1 VWAGISLTLGVFQ
14 ETACSDIILNFP
26 ESGMH
31 LRFEPVSQRLRLI
44 EVYDLSRMQIRYAQS
59 LVGGAS
65 NAATFVRI
73 YDLFGPT
80 FPGELD
86 THSAKYTLHYP
97 GLSFVFPLPREHASQ
112 LWEAELP
119 LEFPDGT
126 TPVATRICIYSG
138 TLGKLMALQTVE
150 PPPIKPGSL
159 YFEQVTI
166 ALEEGINFEVSRHC
180 INFGCSPQDV
190 WAMLGCPSATYS
202 KAADTMAIH
211 SGQGG
216 MPQGQPGAD
225 YFYNYFS
232 RGMDLLF
239 CGKTHRLKKI
249 VLHTNPPGH
258 SEFNIYA
265 KCNFYLPINL
275 AATAQG
281 CAAEGSAHVDVN
293 GQDIGRHDISCS
305 AGVSADVYPLDALA
319 DDGGA
324 WDMVDE
330 SAEEVENGV
339 GKPPLAPSTV
349 ALTAESDKGGATPQ
363 GNDKLQS
370 TPVAGNPTVER
381 LKTVGSQSSF
391 CSSTDDSETGGNDSG
406 LVLPDTTGTN
416 ESTDVSATAGAAS
429 VPATNL
435 SRMERKR
442 LKKNKK
448 RAAAAVSAAASAVA
462 SGDDDEKGG
471 DPTPS
476 AASAD
481 TDCVVDAKSSGGEEG
496 GLPEVSSHTQAGHGG
511 LDAALDGG
519 ESQPTCGDARIAGGF
534 GREVHVEGKE
544 GFSRA
549 DGELTSMELPSLE
562 AYTLRGVITAD
573 STWEEVQALLGP
585 GGRATIHTSGSV
597 SNPFGPTYVY
607 GYRGVVFEVMRNGR
621 IASVTLFQP

>member
-202 KAADTMAIH
+202 KAADTMVH
-211 SGQGG
+211 
-216 MPQGQPGAD
+216 P
-225 YFYNYFS
+225 
-232 RGMDLLF
+232 
-239 CGKTHRLKKI
+239 
-249 VLHTNPPGH
+249 
-258 SEFNIYA
+258 
-265 KCNFYLPINL
+265 
-275 AATAQG
+275 
-281 CAAEGSAHVDVN
+281 
-293 GQDIGRHDISCS
+293 
-305 AGVSADVYPLDALA
+305 
-319 DDGGA
+319 
-324 WDMVDE
+324 
-330 SAEEVENGV
+330 
-339 GKPPLAPSTV
+339 
-349 ALTAESDKGGATPQ
+349 TPQ
-363 GNDKLQS
+363 SLR
-370 TPVAGNPTVER
+370 TPH
-381 LKTVGSQSSF
+381 
-391 CSSTDDSETGGNDSG
+391 CTGILG
-406 LVLPDTTGTN
+406 LWLLPLHMYY
-416 ESTDVSATAGAAS
+416 V
-429 VPATNL
+429 
-435 SRMERKR
+435 
-442 LKKNKK
+442 
-448 RAAAAVSAAASAVA
+448 
-462 SGDDDEKGG
+462 
-471 DPTPS
+471 
-476 AASAD
+476 
-481 TDCVVDAKSSGGEEG
+481 
-496 GLPEVSSHTQAGHGG
+496 
-511 LDAALDGG
+511 
-519 ESQPTCGDARIAGGF
+519 
-534 GREVHVEGKE
+534 
-544 GFSRA
+544 
-549 DGELTSMELPSLE
+549 SMEAWSHE
-562 AYTLRGVITAD
+562 
-573 STWEEVQALLGP
+573 
-585 GGRATIHTSGSV
+585 RA
-597 SNPFGPTYVY
+597 NY
-607 GYRGVVFEVMRNGR
+607 
-621 IASVTLFQP
+621 